1 MLYLYAFKKIGYKIV
16 HLTLSLITTDGIL
29 IFFVSFTSPEDL
41 EAFPNFLNDWH
52 LNILFTIEN
61 ENQNRVSFLDVQI
74 THEDETSTT
83 SVYHKPTFSGVY
95 TYFDSFLP
103 STYKFDTV
111 YTFWICSSPT
121 KLHTE
126 LLSLKHI
133 FLKNGYHEN
142 FVN

>member
-1 MLYLYAFKKIGYKIV
+1 MLYLYALKRIGYKIV

-29 IFFVSFTSPEDL
+29 IFFVSCTSPHL
-41 EAFPNFLNDWH
+41 EAFPNFIYDWH

-61 ENQNRVSFLDVQI
+61 ENRNRVSFLDAEI
-74 THEDETSTT
+74 IHADEISTT

-103 STYKFDTV
+103 STQNSDTV
-111 YTFWICSSPT
+111 YTFWICSSLT
-121 KLHTE
+121 KLHNE
-126 LLSLKHI
+126 LLSLKQI